1 MNFFKK
7 AGISQEES
15 TKIIL
20 LIIQS
25 FLIGGFLS
33 YYFSVINGLFINT
46 FSIKYLP
53 HAYVTSGILGFLMT
67 NIFIILQKKI
77 KLSYLQTGL
86 YIAIIIYMILYLI
99 VFDNRTF
106 IFQLDFIKSFHS
118 LIIFIGFTLFFPIAS
133 LLAIGMG
140 NMMLNF
146 FDLKQGKQFFSI
158 ISSGEVI
165 SSAVAFFSISFIIEF
180 FDKTSTIFYIPILCL
195 FLTMLLQLYF
205 NVRYKTLINRNYKEE
220 SDDKI
225 NSFVNIFKNKYY
237 QSIIFLIFIS
247 TLVFYVVNYA
257 FLTEVGINFESSND
271 IISFFG
277 LFYSVFKLSEFVLK
291 TFFSAKFFTYLGVK
305 SGLSILPAFIFILT
319 LLAILTLIF
328 VKDLFFN
335 MIILNMLFL
344 LILKRSIEDSA
355 IKLLFQPI
363 DSSSKL
369 ILQSIGLG
377 NISQLSI
384 IFSGLFIYLI
394 SAVLDESSLLY
405 ILLAVLFFNLFWF
418 FIISEVSKNLNNYIK
433 QSLGKLSIK
442 LPKKS
447 VDSLIGIKTFIT
459 NELNFPQK
467 IKSAISFNK
476 INNFLT
482 VPQYQQLYSDPSN
495 YQKQFDNYY
504 LEFSKN
510 YQIFLHQKALLM
522 GVSPH
527 PNLSG
532 FILNQLN
539 ITTSF
544 ETRLLIFK
552 YLSKHKIEL
561 NADHL
566 KSTSLIMNDVFDY
579 YSCILSSILDLN
591 YVDNHKKLIKLL
603 EHELSVLE
611 DIIFSYLEVIHS
623 KNQIDLIRHSL
634 KRGKLHENILALE
647 LLETLIYDEF
657 KKVVLTI
664 FDNLSIKSKVDN
676 LSISFNHQRLKL
688 NQRLN
693 YILNSP
699 AYWFNDLIR
708 MEAIDLISN
717 NYQIKNSALLSH
729 IFNSNNAIK
738 NLALYKIK
746 QIDINKNF
754 INHYLG
760 HDNSKNLL
768 IEFDSIKE
776 QLSLD
781 NLDENFKFQLFFS
794 GTIVKDVNN
803 EEIKKLNMDHYVC
816 FILKG
821 SLKLS
826 SSKYVPGDI
835 VNLFNTN
842 VLDKKMFSMDTA
854 YLRILHQ
861 KLIPF
866 VMSNP
871 NLANKLS

>member
-7 AGISQEES
+7 AGISRQES

-33 YYFSVINGLFINT
+33 YYFSVINGIFIDT

-106 IFQLDFIKSFHS
+106 IFQINFIKSFHS
-118 LIIFIGFTLFFPIAS
+118 LIIFIGFILFFPISS

-165 SSAVAFFSISFIIEF
+165 SSAVAFFSISFIIDF
-180 FDKTSTIFYIPILCL
+180 FDKISTIFYIPIICL

-205 NVRYKTLINRNYKEE
+205 NAKYKKLIDRNYNVE
-220 SDDKI
+220 SGNKI
-225 NSFVNIFKNKYY
+225 NSFLNIFKNKYY

-247 TLVFYVVNYA
+247 TSVFYVVNYT
-257 FLTEVGINFESSND
+257 FLTEVGINFKSSND

-277 LFYSVFKLSEFVLK
+277 LFYSVYKLSEFVLK
-291 TFFSAKFFTYLGVK
+291 TFFSAKFFSYLGVS
-305 SGLSILPAFIFILT
+305 SGLAILPTFIFILT

-328 VKDLFFN
+328 VNDLFFN

-377 NISQLSI
+377 NITQLSI
-384 IFSGLFIYLI
+384 IFSGLFIYSITL
-394 SAVLDESSLLY
+394 VTDESSLLY

-418 FIISEVSKNLNNYIK
+418 FIISQVSKNLKDYIK
-433 QSLGKLSIK
+433 QSLGKLSIG

-447 VDSLIGIKTFIT
+447 VDSLTGIKKFIT
-459 NELNFPQK
+459 NELNLPQK
-467 IKSAISFNK
+467 IKSSFSFNK
-476 INNFLT
+476 INNFLS
-482 VPQYQQLYSDPSN
+482 VQQYYQLYSNPSN
-495 YQKQFDNYY
+495 YHKQFDNYY
-504 LEFSKN
+504 LEFSKD

-522 GVSPH
+522 GVYSH
-527 PNLSG
+527 SNFSG
-532 FILNQLN
+532 FVINQLN

-561 NADHL
+561 NTEHL
-566 KSTSLIMNDVFDY
+566 KSTSLIMNDVFNY
-579 YSCILSSILDLN
+579 YTCILSSILDLN
-591 YVDNHKKLIKLL
+591 YVENHKKLIKLL
-603 EHELSVLE
+603 KYELSVLE
-611 DIIFSYLEVIHS
+611 DIIFSYLELIHS
-623 KNQIDLIRHSL
+623 KNQIDLIRHSI

-647 LLETLIYDEF
+647 LLETLIDQEF
-657 KKVVLTI
+657 KKVVLII

-676 LSISFNHQRLKL
+676 LSLIFNQQKLKL

-708 MEAIDLISN
+708 IEAIDLIST

-738 NLALYKIK
+738 NIAQYKIK
-746 QIDINKNF
+746 QIDINKNY
-754 INHYLG
+754 ISHYLDY
-760 HDNSKNLL
+760 DNSKNLL

-776 QLSLD
+776 QLNLES
-781 NLDENFKFQLFFS
+781 LDENFKFQLFLS
-794 GTIVKDVNN
+794 GKKVMDINS
-803 EEIKKLNMDHYVC
+803 EEIDNLNMDHYVC

-826 SSKYVPGDI
+826 SSKYVSGDI
-835 VNLFNTN
+835 VDLFKSN
-842 VLDKKMFSMDTA
+842 VLDKNMFSKDAA
-854 YLRILHQ
+854 YLRILYQ

-871 NLANKLS
+871 NLANKLA